1 MALCDTVTL
10 GDTGSLRVRHRE
22 DAPRVVVLVAQRQL
36 GLVLGHEHGSRVEP
50 RVELGDGE
58 HEAAQKLGAG
68 IAGVQLQPA
77 ARRQLLL
84 RQLAC
89 QEAGLRQVEKQPD
102 RVGGVI
108 SLERQRRRHR
118 QMLGRCAGRNKRY
131 SLLVGGRVVVA
142 GPLVFFVKRLVVGA
156 ARTAAAAVEDSGDKP
171 HHHHAHGGEGSGD
184 FSFGVEEAL
193 ARSGGA
199 GGETG
204 GRETGGRETGGAG
217 ARGGGA
223 GAGVVRTLGGPL
235 GVDGGCLFAFD
246 GFDGVDGGC
255 SERVGGSRT

>member
-1 MALCDTVTL
+1 MTLC
-10 GDTGSLRVRHRE
+10 DTGSLRVRHRE
-22 DAPRVVVLVAQRQL
+22 DAPRVVVLVAQRLL

-58 HEAAQKLGAG
+58 HEAAQKLGAR

-199 GGETG
+199 GG
-204 GRETGGRETGGAG
+204 RETGGAG
-217 ARGGGA
+217 ASGGGA
-223 GAGVVRTLGGPL
+223 RGARGAGGAGIVRTLGGPL
-235 GVDGGCLFAFD
+235 GIDGGCLFAFD